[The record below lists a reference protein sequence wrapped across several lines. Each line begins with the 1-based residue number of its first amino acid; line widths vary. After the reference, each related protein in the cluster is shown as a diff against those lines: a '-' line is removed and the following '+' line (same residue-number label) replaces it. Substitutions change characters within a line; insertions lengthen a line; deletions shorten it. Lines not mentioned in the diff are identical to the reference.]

1 VIPPAR
7 HRRTRRASLVGIFA
21 VPAALLVATIAGLVI
36 GLTGD
41 GARNVLASV
50 LLALPLL
57 ALAHA
62 WRRRG

>member
-1 VIPPAR
+1 MIPPAR
-7 HRRTRRASLVGIFA
+7 SRRTRRASLAGIFA
-21 VPAALLVATIAGLVI
+21 IPAALLVVTLAGLVI

-57 ALAHA
+57 ALAYA